1 MSRLQ
6 NWFNKSLLCILIL
19 SYSVPIRAQIIPDNT
34 LGSENSSIAPFQIN
48 GINFN
53 LINGGAQRGVNL
65 FHSFSDFNVG
75 DGQRVYFANPS
86 NVQNILTRV
95 TGGNASNI
103 LGTLGVTGAAN
114 LFLINP
120 SGILFGKNASLD
132 VRGSFLATTASG
144 IKFDNQGLFSAANP
158 EAPALLTVNPSALL
172 FNQIQPA
179 NITNLSQAPAGVSP
193 TGEIVTGLRV
203 ADARSLLLVGGNV
216 NINSGALRAYEGNVE
231 IAAVAAPGEVKLI
244 TGNNINLDV
253 PAQIQRADVSLS
265 NGAEIN
271 VRGANNGSIA
281 IHAANLSLTEESKL
295 RAGLSTN
302 SILEGQAGNIVIN
315 STGTT
320 TLKDVSFVANVIL
333 EGISGKPGDVKINTG
348 SLILDTSQI
357 NASTSG
363 QSNAGNVLI
372 QARDG
377 ISLIGSSIFSEANA
391 TAVGNGGNI
400 VLESGSILLSGSKL
414 EARSYG
420 RGNSGNITV
429 NARDNVTLTDTSY
442 FSNSVE
448 EQGIG
453 RAGKIQIQASSID
466 ADKFSFV
473 DNSMLS
479 NAIGTGGGIFID
491 TKSLT
496 LQSGTQLG
504 GRTSGSGNLGDI
516 TIKANNITFKDSVPF
531 PDGSGFVATS
541 GIFMRVENQATGN
554 AGNVSIQANKF
565 SISDQASITSTT
577 RGQGNA
583 GNISIQ
589 ADQLELVRSFAAL
602 NSSVQ
607 DGSSGRGGNIQL
619 QTGLLSFKENA
630 GIDSSTVGA
639 GNAGVIIIDTDSLT
653 MERPASSTLLT
664 TKDVQT
670 PSISGRITA
679 NTTSSGKGG
688 DVTINVRNNIY
699 TDKGTITS
707 AVLDGGSSIPEFRG
721 TGNGGNISI
730 TAGSLTLVNNSSI
743 NTQSTG
749 QANAG
754 NVFIKA
760 QNDISLDS
768 KSIIISSLT
777 PAANDSVVR
786 GQAGNIDIDAHS
798 LFVKNGASL
807 VSATSGQGNAGQIK
821 VNTTEQVVIG
831 SDTSN
836 LTTRFFSSVFPGA
849 TGKGGDIQ
857 ITTGSLKVSQGSLLA
872 NTAGN
877 GDAGNITINANSLL
891 LKNGGQINTAT
902 DGRGNAGKININASD
917 TVSFDGVGN
926 DGLFSGVYSFVGNNG
941 IGKGGD
947 IKITGNSLSI
957 NRGGVNSSSFG
968 QGATGDIDINSA
980 TVRLNAGFIAA
991 ITSSGNGGNIKLTA
1005 DDFLLLRQG
1014 SVIST
1019 TAGTAFSGG
1028 DGGNIGINT
1037 PFVVAVLKE
1046 NSDIT
1051 ANAFT
1056 GKGGNV
1062 NLTVQTIFGIEPR
1075 ANTTSLSD
1083 ITASSAEGLQGQI
1096 TITQPEIQPTQ
1107 ELQEL
1112 PEQFTDA
1119 SNQIGQTCPRGASNA
1134 KPLGEFTITG
1144 RGSLPPSPLEPLPGT
1159 IIKNNLIGVSSP
1171 TSIKLTEQST
1181 KPTPTQIIEA
1191 QAWVK
1196 GTDGNI
1202 TLVATAPYTV
1212 THTTNTCQTAPK
1224 FKRG

>member
-1 MSRLQ
+1 MNRLQ
-6 NWFNKSLLCILIL
+6 NWFNKSLLCSFLIL
-19 SYSVPIRAQIIPDNT
+19 NYPLPVCGEIIPDNT
-34 LGSENSSIAPFQIN
+34 LGSENSSIVPFQIN

-120 SGILFGKNASLD
+120 NGILFGKNASLD

-144 IKFDNQGLFSAANP
+144 IKLGNQGLFSAANP
-158 EAPALLTVNPSALL
+158 EAPALLTVNPSALS

-179 NITNLSQAPAGVSP
+179 SITNLSQAPAGVSP
-193 TGEIVTGLRV
+193 TGESITGLRV
-203 ADARSLLLVGGNV
+203 ADGRSLLFVGGNV

-231 IAAVAAPGEVKLI
+231 VASVAAPGEVGLI
-244 TGNNINLDV
+244 TSDNINLDV
-253 PAQIQRADVSLS
+253 TAQIQRADVSLS

-295 RAGLSTN
+295 RAGIATN
-302 SILEGQAGNIVIN
+302 STLEGQAGNIVIN

-333 EGISGKPGDVKINTG
+333 EGVSGKPGDVKINTG
-348 SLILDTSQI
+348 SLILDKSQI

-400 VLESGSILLSGSKL
+400 TLESGFISLQGSKL

-453 RAGKIQIQASSID
+453 TAGKIQIQASSID
-466 ADKFSFV
+466 ADKFSFL
-473 DNSMLS
+473 DNSMLN

-491 TKSLT
+491 TESLT
-496 LQSGTQLG
+496 LQSGALLG
-504 GRTSGSGNLGDI
+504 GLTSGSGNLGDI
-516 TIKANNITFKDSVPF
+516 SIKASDITFKDIVRF
-531 PDGSGFVATS
+531 PDNSGFVVSS
-541 GIFMRVENQATGN
+541 GIFMRVEKQATGN
-554 AGNVSIQANKF
+554 AGNVRIQAKNF
-565 SISDQASITSTT
+565 SISDGASITSTT

-583 GNISIQ
+583 GSILIQ
-589 ADQLELVRSFAAL
+589 ADQLELARSFAAL

-630 GIDSSTVGA
+630 GIDSGTVGA
-639 GNAGVIIIDTDSLT
+639 GNAGAIIIDTDSLT
-653 MERPASSTLLT
+653 MERPASLLS
-664 TKDVQT
+664 
-670 PSISGRITA
+670 SISGAERTPLLSGQINASTA
-679 NTTSSGKGG
+679 SSGKGAN
-688 DVTINVRNNIY
+688 VTINARDNIY
-699 TDKGTITS
+699 IDKGFILS
-707 AVLDGGSSIPEFRG
+707 SVVDGGSSIPQFRG

-760 QNDISLDS
+760 QNDILLDT
-768 KSIIISSLT
+768 KSIITSSII
-777 PAANDSVVR
+777 PVANDSVVR
-786 GQAGNIDIDAHS
+786 GQAGNIDIDARS
-798 LFVKNGASL
+798 LFVRNGSQ
-807 VSATSGQGNAGQIK
+807 VNSATN
-821 VNTTEQVVIG
+821 
-831 SDTSN
+831 
-836 LTTRFFSSVFPGA
+836 
-849 TGKGGDIQ
+849 GK
-857 ITTGSLKVSQGSLLA
+857 
-872 NTAGN
+872 
-877 GDAGNITINANSLL
+877 
-891 LKNGGQINTAT
+891 
-902 DGRGNAGKININASD
+902 GNAGKININARD
-917 TVSFDGVGN
+917 TVSFDGVG
-926 DGLFSGVYSFVGNNG
+926 DSGAFSGVYSLVVNNG

-947 IKITGNSLSI
+947 IKITGQTLSI
-957 NRGGVNSSSFG
+957 NRGVVTSSSLG
-968 QGATGDIDINSA
+968 QGSAGDIEINSK
-980 TVRLNAGFIAA
+980 TLRLDNASAIAA
-991 ITSSGNGGNIKLTA
+991 ITNSGNGGNLKLIA
-1005 DDFLLLRQG
+1005 NDFLLLRRG
-1014 SVIST
+1014 SQIST
-1019 TAGTAFSGG
+1019 SAGTAFAGG
-1028 DGGNIGINT
+1028 DGGNISINT
-1037 PFVVAVLKE
+1037 PFIVAVLKE

-1075 ANTTSLSD
+1075 ANTTLESD
-1083 ITASSAEGLQGQI
+1083 ITASSAEGPQGQI

-1112 PEQFTDA
+1112 PGQFTDA
-1119 SNQIGQTCPRGASNA
+1119 SNQIGQTCPRGLNKA

-1144 RGSLPPSPLEPLPGT
+1144 RGSLPPSPLEPLPGA
-1159 IIKNNLIGVSSP
+1159 IITNNLVGVGSP
-1171 TSIKLTEQST
+1171 TSAKLTEQST

-1196 GTDGNI
+1196 GADGNI
-1202 TLVATAPYTV
+1202 SLVATAPYTV
-1212 THTTNTCQTAPK
+1212 THTTNKCPGAKIP
-1224 FKRG
+1224 RG

>member
-1 MSRLQ
+1 MFMKRLQ
-6 NWFNKSLLCILIL
+6 NWFNQSLLCSFLVL

-34 LGSENSSIAPFQIN
+34 LGSENSSIAPLQIN

-114 LFLINP
+114 LFLMNP
-120 SGILFGKNASLD
+120 NGILFGLNASLD
-132 VRGSFLATTASG
+132 VRGSFLATTANS
-144 IKFDNQGLFSAANP
+144 IKFDNQGLFSAVKP
-158 EAPALLTVNPSALL
+158 ETPALLTVNPSALL

-179 NITNLSQAPAGVSP
+179 SITNLSQAQSSVSP
-193 TGEIVTGLRV
+193 TGESVTGLRV
-203 ADARSLLLVGGNV
+203 ADGRSLLFAGGNV

-231 IAAVAAPGEVKLI
+231 IAAVAGKSEVRLI
-244 TGNNINLDV
+244 TSDNINLDV

-271 VRGANNGSIA
+271 VRGADNGSIA

-295 RAGLSTN
+295 RAGLATN
-302 SILEGQAGNIVIN
+302 STLEGQAGNIIIN

-320 TLKDVSFVANVIL
+320 TLKDGSFIANIIL

-348 SLILDTSQI
+348 SLILDKSQI

-363 QSNAGNVLI
+363 QSNAGNILI

-400 VLESGSILLSGSKL
+400 VLESGLISLQGSKL
-414 EARSYG
+414 EARSFG
-420 RGNSGNITV
+420 RGNGGNITF
-429 NARDNVTLTDTSY
+429 NARENITLTDASLIG
-442 FSNSVE
+442 NSVL

-453 RAGKIQIQASSID
+453 QAGKIQIQAASISSENFSSID
-466 ADKFSFV
+466 
-473 DNSMLS
+473 NSMGV
-479 NAIGTGGGIFID
+479 NAVGTGGGILIN
-491 TKSLT
+491 TESLAI
-496 LQSGTQLG
+496 QSGAQLSG
-504 GRTSGSGNLGDI
+504 QTFGSGNLGDF

-541 GIFMRVENQATGN
+541 GIAMRVENQATGN
-554 AGNVSIQANKF
+554 AGNVSIQAKTF
-565 SISDQASITSTT
+565 LISDNASIISTT
-577 RGQGNA
+577 RGLGNA
-583 GNISIQ
+583 GNILIQ
-589 ADQLELVRSFAAL
+589 ADQLELARSFAAL
-602 NSSVQ
+602 NSSAQ
-607 DGSSGRGGNIQL
+607 HGSSGRGGNIQL

-630 GIDSSTVGA
+630 GIDTSTAGA
-639 GNAGVIIIDTDSLT
+639 GNAGAIIINTSSLT
-653 MERPASSTLLT
+653 MERPASSTSLT
-664 TKDVQT
+664 TKNVQT
-670 PSISGRITA
+670 PSISGRISA

-688 DVTINVRNNIY
+688 DITINARNNIY

-707 AVLDGGSSIPEFRG
+707 AVLDGGSSIPQLRG
-721 TGNGGNISI
+721 AGNGGNIRI
-730 TAGSLTLVNNSSI
+730 TAGSLTLVNNSFI

-760 QNDISLDS
+760 QNNVSLDS
-768 KSIIISSLT
+768 KSIITSSLT
-777 PAANDSVVR
+777 PAVNDSVLR
-786 GQAGNIDIDAHS
+786 GQAGQIDIDAHS
-798 LFVKNGASL
+798 LFVNNGASL
-807 VSATSGQGNAGQIK
+807 
-821 VNTTEQVVIG
+821 
-831 SDTSN
+831 
-836 LTTRFFSSVFPGA
+836 FSSTNGN
-849 TGKGGDIQ
+849 GKGGDI
-857 ITTGSLKVSQGSLLA
+857 IINARDEVNFNGSSDKPYLTGASSLVDSNGV
-872 NTAGN
+872 
-877 GDAGNITINANSLL
+877 GDAGNITINANSLFL
-891 LKNGGQINTAT
+891 QNGAQINTT
-902 DGRGNAGKININASD
+902 TSGRGNAGKININARNI
-917 TVSFDGVGN
+917 VRFDGVGN
-926 DGLFSGVYSFVGNNG
+926 NGLLSGVYSIVRSNG

-947 IKITGNSLSI
+947 INITGKTLSI
-957 NRGGVNSSSFG
+957 NRGGVSSSSFG
-968 QGATGDIDINSA
+968 QGGAGDIDINSA
-980 TVRLNAGFIAA
+980 TVRLNNSVIAA
-991 ITSSGNGGNIKLTA
+991 ITSSGNGGNINLTA

-1014 SVIST
+1014 SLIST

-1062 NLTVQTIFGIEPR
+1062 NLTVQTIFGIEAR
-1075 ANTTSLSD
+1075 ANTTLESD
-1083 ITASSAEGLQGQI
+1083 ITASSAEGPQGQI

-1112 PEQFTDA
+1112 PGQFTDA
-1119 SNQIGQTCPRGASNA
+1119 SNQIGQTCPRGANFA

-1144 RGSLPPSPLEPLPGT
+1144 RGSLPPSPLEPLPGA
-1159 IIKNNLIGVSSP
+1159 IITNNLVGVGSP
-1171 TSIKLTEQST
+1171 TSAKLTQQST

-1196 GTDGNI
+1196 GADGNI
-1202 TLVATAPYTV
+1202 TLVATAPYKV
-1212 THTTNTCQTAPK
+1212 IPTTNTCQTAPFSSEDK
-1224 FKRG
+1224 SH